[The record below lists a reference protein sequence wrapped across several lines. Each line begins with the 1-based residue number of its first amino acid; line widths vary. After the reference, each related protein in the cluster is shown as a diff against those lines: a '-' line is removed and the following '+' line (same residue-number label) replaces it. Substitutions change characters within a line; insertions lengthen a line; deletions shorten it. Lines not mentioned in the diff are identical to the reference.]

1 MKYIYKIQI
10 EQSHHGL
17 VVEGGGERKGIE
29 GKFVGI
35 EGMLGSGGRLNFG
48 RPGMVG
54 KLGIGRDGWVVGNV
68 GTVGCGRFGLEG
80 NGGSVGSVGS
90 CRRLRAAKLTS
101 MLEIVKT
108 TTKAKNKHL

>member
-1 MKYIYKIQI
+1 M
-10 EQSHHGL
+10 
-17 VVEGGGERKGIE
+17 VEGGGERKGIE

-108 TTKAKNKHL
+108 TTKAKNKYL

>member
-1 MKYIYKIQI
+1 M
-10 EQSHHGL
+10 
-17 VVEGGGERKGIE
+17 VAGGGEKKGIE

-68 GTVGCGRFGLEG
+68 GSVGCGRFGLEG
-80 NGGSVGSVGS
+80 NGGSVGS

-108 TTKAKNKHL
+108 TMKAKNKHW